1 MDGRRIGLALGA
13 ALLLGVAMSGC
24 RLSGPSRPESA
35 PEPEPLRPESCASRE
50 AREPDTEPT
59 SAVPTSAVPTS
70 TVPTSAEPTS
80 TEPISTKL
88 AYRGEE
94 MADGSVRMTVGDV
107 DAAPENP
114 DAVRVFDYRA
124 PDSSVEC
131 DRVKIVK
138 VSGWWCTTTVE
149 PIDVEGEIILGD
161 TEPRAQIGGEGF
173 ATRCHGERPGRL
185 RQIYQLERDSWSG
198 WRDYGEVQYTSW
210 TEARRQASE
219 AVWEPCPQGRV
230 GTYDYQLS
238 VRIEI
243 DGVEVGYSLATSAP
257 IRTDCGTGVS

>member
-24 RLSGPSRPESA
+24 RVSGPYRSE
-35 PEPEPLRPESCASRE
+35 PEPEPLRPESCAARE
-50 AREPDTEPT
+50 AREPDTVPTTTEPT
-59 SAVPTSAVPTS
+59 AT
-70 TVPTSAEPTS
+70 EPTT
-80 TEPISTKL
+80 TEPTTTKL

-107 DAAPENP
+107 DAVPENP

-131 DRVKIVK
+131 GRVEIVN

-149 PIDVEGEIILGD
+149 PIDVEGEIVLD
-161 TEPRAQIGGEGF
+161 DPEPRAQIGGEGF

-185 RQIYQLERDSWSG
+185 RQVHQLERDSWSG

-210 TEARRQASE
+210 TEARDQASE

-257 IRTDCGTGVS
+257 IRTHCGTGVS

>member
-24 RLSGPSRPESA
+24 GLSGPSRPA
-35 PEPEPLRPESCASRE
+35 PETEPLRPESCASRE

-59 SAVPTSAVPTS
+59 PT
-70 TVPTSAEPTS
+70 EPT
-80 TEPISTKL
+80 STKL

-131 DRVKIVK
+131 DRVQIVQ
-138 VSGWWCTTTVE
+138 VNGWWCTTTVE
-149 PIDVEGEIILGD
+149 PIDLDGEIVLGG

-173 ATRCHGERPGRL
+173 ATDCHGARPGRL
-185 RQIYQLERDSWSG
+185 RQLYQLERDSWSG

-243 DGVEVGYSLATSAP
+243 DGVEVGYSLATSAA

>member
-50 AREPDTEPT
+50 ARQPDTE
-59 SAVPTSAVPTS
+59 PTS

-80 TEPISTKL
+80 TKPASTKL

-94 MADGSVRMTVGDV
+94 IADGSVRMTVGDV

-131 DRVKIVK
+131 DRVRIVK
-138 VSGWWCTTTVE
+138 VSGWWCTTTVA
-149 PIDVEGEIILGD
+149 PIDVEGEIVLGD

-185 RQIYQLERDSWSG
+185 RQIYQLERDKI
-198 WRDYGEVQYTSW
+198 
-210 TEARRQASE
+210 
-219 AVWEPCPQGRV
+219 GRAHV
-230 GTYDYQLS
+230 
-238 VRIEI
+238 
-243 DGVEVGYSLATSAP
+243 
-257 IRTDCGTGVS
+257 